1 MTQAWG
7 DRSCLPVPPSTDFVQ
22 KPQHRHTLDP
32 SASNG
37 LNSQVLTMI
46 SVTFSLSQGVL
57 LYEEK
62 FENNKSID
70 AFELDQQTHTLMT
83 YRKVTPRTPTQRF
96 PVST

>member
-1 MTQAWG
+1 MSQVVCSREDSWWNDQG
-7 DRSCLPVPPSTDFVQ
+7 LGRPQLSPGPSTDFVQ
-22 KPQHRHTLDP
+22 KPQHRHMLDP

-62 FENNKSID
+62 FENNKS
-70 AFELDQQTHTLMT
+70 
-83 YRKVTPRTPTQRF
+83 
-96 PVST
+96 